1 MKVSDDVAIFIGL
14 GAMSV
19 ASLAVGGAFFVV
31 LIESFHSRR
40 EKLELQQR
48 IDAEEIKTAS
58 MPGNPREDR
67 L

>member
-19 ASLAVGGAFFVV
+19 ASVAAGGALFVV

-48 IDAEEIKTAS
+48 IEAEESKTAS
-58 MPGNPREDR
+58 IPGNPSEDR
-67 L
+67 V